1 MEIADVQLKCTSCSM
16 RKQFSLS
23 AEQARQIAQGEQ
35 LEFRCGY
42 CAAHK
47 TWVAAESAD
56 HVSQN
61 SSAWR

>member
-1 MEIADVQLKCTSCSM
+1 MEISDVQLKCTSCSM

-23 AEQARQIAQGEQ
+23 AEQARQIAQGGQ

-42 CAAHK
+42 CGPHK
-47 TWVAAESAD
+47 LWVAAESTD

-61 SSAWR
+61 FFAWR